1 MNTLAFDTH
10 KFVKDLTGAGLTDSV
25 AEVLANHYA
34 SLLNDRL
41 TTKEDLVRLDEKLT
55 GEMHSLHDALRSEMH
70 NLHDALKAE
79 MHNLHDGLRTEMH
92 NLHDGLRTEMI
103 GLNDN
108 TQKDIKS
115 LREEMHN
122 LNNITQKDINIL
134 RESTQKDIK
143 SLREE
148 MHIGFAGMEERI
160 NSRMMVT
167 VLSAQLVTIVTI
179 CTVTGLLLS
188 FTN

>member
-10 KFVKDLTGAGLTDSV
+10 KFVKDLTGAGLTDSI

-41 TTKEDLVRLDEKLT
+41 ATKEDLARLDKKLT
-55 GEMHSLHDALRSEMH
+55 G
-70 NLHDALKAE
+70 E

-122 LNNITQKDINIL
+122 LNNITQKDIKNL
-134 RESTQKDIK
+134 RESTEKDIK

-148 MHIGFAGMEERI
+148 MHVGFATMEERI